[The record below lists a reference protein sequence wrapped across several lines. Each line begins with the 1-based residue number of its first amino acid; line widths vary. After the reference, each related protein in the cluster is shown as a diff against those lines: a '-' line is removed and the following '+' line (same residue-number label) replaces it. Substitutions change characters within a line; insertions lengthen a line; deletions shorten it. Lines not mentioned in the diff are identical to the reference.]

1 MFLRSYKIN
10 TFCKQGTCKESR
22 IVYLHYYNDNSVM
35 FVDSRHMAT
44 GAVSEIQMYQ
54 TSQNPV
60 WKEAIYVVSGI
71 NLILKI
77 LKIIILV
84 WANAYN

>member
-10 TFCKQGTCKESR
+10 TFYKQGTCTESR
-22 IVYLHYYNDNSVM
+22 IVYLHHYNDNSVM

-44 GAVSEIQMYQ
+44 GAVSDIQMYQ

-60 WKEAIYVVSGI
+60 RKEAFYVVSGI

-77 LKIIILV
+77 LQIIILN
-84 WANAYN
+84 WANTYN